1 MNEYTEAIRM
11 FFLTLPMRDW
21 MLDTRWAWPLCESI
35 HFLGLSLLVG
45 TVGMF
50 DLRLLGVAK
59 SIAPAQLHRLIKFG
73 VAGFIGNV
81 LTGICFLSGAP
92 DQYIYN
98 MSFRWKLVFL
108 TIAGL
113 NILVFYSAFF
123 RKVRTLGAGEA
134 IPFGARM
141 VGAISLCAWIGV
153 ISAGRLLTFY
163 RPYFHDG
170 VWEF

>member
-1 MNEYTEAIRM
+1 MNEYTEALRM

-21 MLDTRWAWPLCESI
+21 MLDTKWAWPLCESI

-50 DLRLLGVAK
+50 DLRLLGFAR

-73 VAGFIGNV
+73 VAGFIGKV

-123 RKVRTLGAGEA
+123 RKVRMLGAGET
-134 IPFGARM
+134 IPIGARM
-141 VGAISLCAWIGV
+141 VGAVSICAWIGV

-170 VWEF
+170 IWEF